1 MTTKEKMN
9 TSRKIAIAVG
19 VVYLITNFV
28 AGPPG
33 LLLEASIL
41 NAPDYLINLSANETR
56 WIIAEL
62 LGFMMGVGVACIG
75 PMIYPILKQ
84 HNGSIAILYVGARI
98 VEGVVYIVGQASTL
112 SLVTLSQ
119 EFVKAGSPD
128 ASYFQTLG
136 ELLLAGRDW
145 VGQLAFIVFCLG
157 AMMFYYLL
165 YQSKLIP
172 RWLSG
177 FCFTGPTLGLV
188 AVLLGLFGLVEP
200 RSTIDLV
207 LQVPLFF
214 SEFGLAV
221 WLIVKGFNPSAIVSE
236 PV

>member
-1 MTTKEKMN
+1 MN

-28 AGPPG
+28 AGPPA

-41 NAPDYLINLSANETR
+41 NAPDYLINLSANQTR

-62 LGFMMGVGVACIG
+62 LGFLMGVGVVCIG
-75 PMIYPILKQ
+75 PMMYPILKQ
-84 HNGSIAILYVGARI
+84 HSGSIAILYVGARI
-98 VEGVVYIVGQASTL
+98 VEGAVYIVSQASTL

-119 EFVKAGSPD
+119 EFVRAGSPD

-136 ELLLAGRDW
+136 ELLLAARDW
-145 VGQLAFIVFCLG
+145 GGQLAFIVFCLG
-157 AMMFYYLL
+157 ALMFNYLL

-177 FCFTGPTLGLV
+177 LGFVAATL
-188 AVLLGLFGLVEP
+188 A
-200 RSTIDLV
+200 
-207 LQVPLFF
+207 
-214 SEFGLAV
+214 LA
-221 WLIVKGFNPSAIVSE
+221 
-236 PV
+236 